1 MCRKKMDHQVNGAC
15 ILGIKSKAIFMQ
27 KKGEYQVNGACILG
41 IYSHA
46 IFRQKKGEYQVNR
59 ACIQAEPSS
68 RTLSGACGA
77 SRVRNLKMFILEL
90 FYTNVSRVINLK
102 RFI

>member
-27 KKGEYQVNGACILG
+27 KKGEYQVNGACI
-41 IYSHA
+41 
-46 IFRQKKGEYQVNR
+46 
-59 ACIQAEPSS
+59 QAEPSS
-68 RTLSGACGA
+68 RTLSGACRA
-77 SRVRNLKMFILEL
+77 
-90 FYTNVSRVINLK
+90 SRVINLK